1 MDVHILT
8 LFPNMFQGPFQHS
21 IIGRALTRNLVR
33 IHIHDIRD
41 YAQDKHRVVDD
52 YPFGGGGGMV
62 LKPEPLFRC
71 VEDVKSLIGQT
82 SDSHRSASTPVI
94 LLSPQGELLTQGA
107 VKELTDHK
115 SIILICGHY
124 EGVDERVTE
133 HLVDREVSIGDY
145 VLSGGEIPAMVMVDA
160 LVRLIPGAVGDTES
174 LGDDTHS
181 SGLIQFPQYTRPAKY
196 REWPVPAVLLSGNHQ
211 EVQRWRQQ
219 QSLLRTLE
227 RRPDMLS
234 NASLSTEDRIFLEQS
249 EHRV

>member
-8 LFPNMFQGPFQHS
+8 LFPNMFQGPFADS
-21 IIGRALTRNLVR
+21 IIGRALARNLVR

-41 YAQDKHRVVDD
+41 YAPDKHRVVDD

-71 VEDVKSLIGQT
+71 VEDVKSRIVQT
-82 SDSHRSASTPVI
+82 SDSQQPTEAPVI
-94 LLSPQGELLTQGA
+94 LLSPQGELLTQRV
-107 VKELTDHK
+107 VKELTDHR
-115 SIILICGHY
+115 SIILICGRY

-145 VLSGGEIPAMVMVDA
+145 VLSGGEIPAMVMVDT
-160 LVRLIPGAVGDTES
+160 LVRLIPDAVGDPES

-181 SGLIQFPQYTRPAKY
+181 SGLIQFPQYTRPAEY
-196 REWPVPAVLLSGNHQ
+196 RGWPVPAVLLSGNHQ

-234 NASLSTEDRIFLEQS
+234 DASLSTEDRIFLEQR
-249 EHRV
+249 ENLG